1 MNVIIKELSNDKNL
15 IKNVQEFLFYQIEK
29 EFGYGYVPEWHQDI
43 IDLENYYI
51 NPERNNF
58 FVAFNS
64 KTNEIIATI
73 GIRAYDKDFT
83 EFKNIYS
90 SKSTSS
96 IWRLFVDEKYRR
108 CGLASKMFGVA
119 ETFANQQDYDFIYLH
134 THRTLNGAL
143 EFWTKMGFVI
153 TIDAGDELETVHMD
167 KKIMGIEI
175 TSPSSTFNYALE
187 LLFFNVFLCMW
198 AGENAFSTYCILF
211 S

>member
-108 CGLASKMFGVA
+108 CGLASKMFSVA

-153 TIDAGDELETVHMD
+153 TMDAGDELETVHMD

-175 TSPSSTFNYALE
+175 TSSSSTFNYALE
-187 LLFFNVFLCMW
+187 L
-198 AGENAFSTYCILF
+198 
-211 S
+211 